1 MTLILL
7 ILLTVISCAL
17 TFLFRRYALIK
28 SIIDIPNH
36 RSSHSVPTPRGGGL
50 AIVISFLIALAFL
63 HIFGYINSNLTWAY
77 AVAGTITACL
87 GFMDDRHHIDAKWR
101 LLAHI
106 LASILMLFWL
116 NGFPALVVLGQ
127 EIQFTS
133 ALNIFGILYIVWLLN
148 LYNFMDGID
157 GLASVQAITVC
168 VGGGL
173 LYLQMGN
180 NEDAAVLPFVL
191 GAAIS
196 GFLVWNFPP
205 AKIFMGD
212 AGSGFIGLLIAG
224 LSIQA
229 AWVSPNLFWSW
240 IILSGVFITDATVT
254 LMRRMF
260 RGAKVFEAHRS
271 HAYQHAAIK
280 YGSHKVVTVTVM
292 LINIFWLFPW
302 AFAVANSWI
311 DGFAAT
317 IISFLPILWLSI
329 KFKSGMEE

>member
-7 ILLTVISCAL
+7 ILLTVISCVL
-17 TFLFRRYALIK
+17 TFFFRRYALIK

-50 AIVISFLIALAFL
+50 AIVISFLFALAFL
-63 HIFGYINSNLTWAY
+63 NLIGYINSNLTWAY
-77 AVAGTITACL
+77 AIAGTIVACL

-106 LASILMLFWL
+106 LASMLMLFWL
-116 NGFPALVVLGQ
+116 NGIPPLIVFGQ
-127 EIQFTS
+127 EIQLTIT
-133 ALNIFGILYIVWLLN
+133 LNILGIFYIVWLLN

-157 GLASVQAITVC
+157 GLASIQAITVC
-168 VGGGL
+168 VGGGF

-180 NEDAAVLPFVL
+180 SEGALLPFVL
-191 GAAIS
+191 GAAIL
-196 GFLVWNFPP
+196 GFLIWNFPP

-224 LSIQA
+224 FSIHA
-229 AWVSPNLFWSW
+229 AWAAPGLFWSW

-254 LMRRMF
+254 LIRRVLC
-260 RGAKVFEAHRS
+260 GAQVFEAHRS

-280 YGSHKVVTVTVM
+280 YGSHKVVTITVM

-302 AFAVANSWI
+302 AIAVANSWI
-311 DGFAAT
+311 DGFAAA

-329 KFKSGMEE
+329 KFKSGIEE

>member
-7 ILLTVISCAL
+7 ILLTSISCVL

-50 AIVISFLIALAFL
+50 AIVISFLLALTFL
-63 HIFGYINSNLTWAY
+63 HLIGYINSNSTWAY

-106 LASILMLFWL
+106 LASMLMLFWL
-116 NGFPALVVLGQ
+116 NGFPPLLVFGQ
-127 EIQFTS
+127 EIPFAS

-168 VGGGL
+168 VGGGV

-180 NEDAAVLPFVL
+180 SEDAVLPFIL
-191 GAAIS
+191 SASIL
-196 GFLVWNFPP
+196 GFLIWNFPP

-229 AWVSPNLFWSW
+229 AWVSSNLFWSW

-280 YGSHKVVTVTVM
+280 YGSHKVVTLTVM
-292 LINIFWLFPW
+292 FINIFWLFPW
-302 AFAVANSWI
+302 AFAVANLWI
-311 DGFAAT
+311 DGFTAT
-317 IISFLPILWLSI
+317 IISFLPVLWLSI